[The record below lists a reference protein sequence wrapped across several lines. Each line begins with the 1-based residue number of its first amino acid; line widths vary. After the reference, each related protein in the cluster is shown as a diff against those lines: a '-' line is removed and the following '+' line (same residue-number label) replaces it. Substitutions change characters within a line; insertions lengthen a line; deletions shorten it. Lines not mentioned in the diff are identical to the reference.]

1 MKFNRLISGVAL
13 LSSLIFAGD
22 SLREL
27 AKFNG
32 LEPIPDNKKELYK
45 IIDPKGLLTPEII
58 LLGKKLYFEPRL
70 SQASDISCASCHL
83 LDGGGDDNIPVA
95 IGHKGAKN
103 PHHLN
108 SPTVYNAVFFD
119 AQFWD
124 GRSPDLED
132 QAKGPIQAPPEM
144 AMTPKE
150 ATARINAIPE
160 YVAEFKK
167 AYNKDVKIDF
177 DLITST
183 IGLYERTLVTPSP
196 FDDYLNGDD
205 KALNKAE
212 KKGLKKFI
220 KLGCTGC
227 HTGIAIGGTM
237 QPFDVGKDFKFAHIG
252 DFKGGKNGLVKVG
265 TLRNITET
273 SPYFHN
279 GSMDKLEDVVRE
291 MAKIQLGKKISE
303 SDIGDIIIFLKSLK
317 GRKGDTSAPAL
328 PPVTKGN

>member
-1 MKFNRLISGVAL
+1 MKFNRLICGGVL
-13 LSSLIFAGD
+13 LSSLIFANS

-27 AKFNG
+27 ATSNG
-32 LEPIPDNKKELYK
+32 LTPIPDNKKELYQ
-45 IIDPKGLLTPEII
+45 IIDPNGLLTPERI
-58 LLGKKLYFEPRL
+58 LLGKKLYFETRL
-70 SQASDISCASCHL
+70 SKASDISCASCHI

-95 IGHKGAKN
+95 IGHKGGKN

-124 GRSPDLED
+124 GRSPSLED
-132 QAKGPIQAPPEM
+132 QAKGPIQAPVEM
-144 AMTPKE
+144 AMTSKE
-150 ATARINAIPE
+150 AEKRINDIPE

-205 KALNKAE
+205 KALNKAQ
-212 KKGLKKFI
+212 KDGLRKFI
-220 KLGCTGC
+220 EIGCTGC
-227 HTGIAIGGTM
+227 HTGIAIGGSM
-237 QPFDVGKDFKFAHIG
+237 QPFDVGKDFKFANIG
-252 DFKGGKNGLVKVG
+252 DFKGGKDGLVKVG
-265 TLRNITET
+265 TLRNITQT

-279 GSMDKLEDVVRE
+279 GTMDKLEDVVKE
-291 MAKIQLGKKISE
+291 MAKIQLGKKITND
-303 SDIGDIIIFLKSLK
+303 DIKSILIFLKSLE
-317 GRKGDTSAPAL
+317 GRKGDTNAPTL
-328 PPVTKGN
+328 PPLKK

>member
-1 MKFNRLISGVAL
+1 MKYNRLISGVFL
-13 LSSLIFAGD
+13 LSSLVFAGD

-27 AKFNG
+27 ASFNG
-32 LEPIPDNKKELYK
+32 LKAIPNNKKELYK
-45 IIDPKGLLTPEII
+45 IIDPKGLLTPQKI

-70 SQASDISCASCHL
+70 SKASDISCASCHI
-83 LDGGGDDNIPVA
+83 LDAGGDDNIPVA
-95 IGHKGAKN
+95 IGHNGAKN

-108 SPTVYNAVFFD
+108 SPTVYNAVFFN

-124 GRSPDLED
+124 GRSPTLED

-150 ATARINAIPE
+150 VVKRINAIPE

-205 KALNKAE
+205 KALSKAE
-212 KKGLKKFI
+212 KDGLRKFI
-220 KLGCTGC
+220 EIGCTGC
-227 HTGIAIGGTM
+227 HTGIALGGTM
-237 QPFDVGKDFKFAHIG
+237 QPFDVGKDFKFAHVG

-279 GSMDKLEDVVRE
+279 GTMDKLEDVIKE
-291 MAKIQLGKKISE
+291 MAKIQLGKKISDD
-303 SDIGDIIIFLKSLK
+303 DIKSIMVFLKSLK
-317 GRKGDTSAPAL
+317 GRKGDTSAPTL
-328 PPVTKGN
+328 PPIKK

>member
-1 MKFNRLISGVAL
+1 MKFNRLIGGITL
-13 LSSLIFAGD
+13 LSSLVFSGD
-22 SLREL
+22 SLRDL
-27 AKFNG
+27 AEFNG
-32 LEPIPDNKKELYK
+32 LVPIPDNKKELYK
-45 IIDPKGLLTPEII
+45 IIDPKGLLTPERI
-58 LLGKKLYFEPRL
+58 LLGKKLYFETRL
-70 SQASDISCASCHL
+70 SQASDISCASCHI
-83 LDGGGDDNIPVA
+83 LDGGGDDNVPVA

-150 ATARINAIPE
+150 AETRINAIPE

-205 KALNKAE
+205 KALNKAQ
-212 KKGLKKFI
+212 KDGLKKFI
-220 KLGCTGC
+220 EIGCTGC
-227 HTGIAIGGTM
+227 HTGIAIGGSM
-237 QPFDVGKDFKFAHIG
+237 QPFDVGGDFKFANVG

-265 TLRNITET
+265 TLRNITQT
-273 SPYFHN
+273 APYFHN
-279 GSMDKLEDVVRE
+279 GTMDKLEDVVTE
-291 MAKIQLGKKISE
+291 MAKIQLGKNISDD
-303 SDIGDIIIFLKSLK
+303 DIKSIITFLKSLE
-317 GRKGDTSAPAL
+317 GRKGDTKAPTL
-328 PPVTKGN
+328 PPLKN

>member
-27 AKFNG
+27 ASDNG
-32 LEPIPDNKKELYK
+32 LIPIPDNKKELYK
-45 IIDPKGLLTPEII
+45 IIDPKGLLTPQKI
-58 LLGKKLYFEPRL
+58 LLGKKLYFETRL
-70 SQASDISCASCHL
+70 SKASDISCASCHI
-83 LDGGGDDNIPVA
+83 LDGGGDDNVPVA

-150 ATARINAIPE
+150 AVERINAIPE

-205 KALNKAE
+205 KALNKAQ
-212 KKGLKKFI
+212 KKGFKKFI
-220 KLGCTGC
+220 DIGCTGC
-227 HTGIAIGGTM
+227 HTGIAIGGSM
-237 QPFDVGKDFKFAHIG
+237 QPFDVAKDFKFKHLG

-265 TLRNITET
+265 TLRNITQT

-291 MAKIQLGKKISE
+291 MAKIQLGKKITK
-303 SDIGDIIIFLKSLK
+303 SDIQDIVIFLESLV
-317 GRKGDTSAPAL
+317 GRKGDTSAPTL
-328 PPVTKGN
+328 PPVKK